1 MNSNRIVKDLVSVIV
16 PTYKRKTILRAI
28 NSILEQDYKSIEII
42 VVDDNAEHLEYRN
55 YVCNILK
62 PFLDE
67 NKITLIKNETNLG
80 GALSRNKGIEYSHG
94 EYIAFLDDDD
104 WYLPQKISKQVT
116 YIKERDA
123 DIVYCY
129 SKGVDLKG
137 NVVWENKKNKEGNLL
152 YEAMVTDCIASTSL
166 ILCRRKAI
174 FDAGLFPNIPCRQDV
189 VLELNMA
196 IKNCLFVCVPEILTV
211 YGDADPSV
219 FRISNISKKTLVGYD
234 ENRRI
239 ARNNY
244 NRLTKH
250 QVKQVEMAFSHR
262 ICLISL
268 LIKDKAS
275 YKAELTNMIKTSFFD
290 MRTVKAIIKFIFW
303 NHFICGM

>member
-152 YEAMVTDCIASTSL
+152 YEAMTECIANTSL
-166 ILCRRKAI
+166 IMCRRRAL
-174 FDAGLFPNIPCRQDV
+174 FDVGLFSNVPCKQDV
-189 VLELNMA
+189 LLELKLAVNGCVFA
-196 IKNCLFVCVPEILTV
+196 CVPEILVV
-211 YGDADPSV
+211 YGDADGNV
-219 FRISNISKKTLVGYD
+219 NRISNISDKTLVGFYATR
-234 ENRRI
+234 EI
-239 ARNNY
+239 ARKNY
-244 NRLTKH
+244 NRLNS
-250 QVKQVEMAFSHR
+250 KQIREVEMGT
-262 ICLISL
+262 
-268 LIKDKAS
+268 S
-275 YKAELTNMIKTSFFD
+275 YKICMVALKIHDRKTFRTELNNMIKTSFFD
-290 MRTVKAIIKFIFW
+290 KRIIKIIFKY
-303 NHFICGM
+303 FRGRKYLGK